1 MIIILVIVVS
11 LLLWFFLGNKMY
23 EGLQSGNAS
32 SASQNNEKIL
42 NDIQNLQHLEQQLFN
57 TLETNTSLSSTE
69 KQKLIEKINDLSNFR
84 IDLYKTLGGIN
95 TFYNNALSSSV
106 GTLKEQSV
114 AIGIVESE
122 LNRAKKRLEILEEER
137 NNKIR
142 LVEINEYYGDKYE
155 EHGQFMKI
163 IIFMLV
169 PIILLTLLKNKG
181 LLPDM
186 IYRFLIIVISFIGAV
201 YLWRRYA
208 SIIMRD
214 NMNYQEYNWGFN
226 PALAP
231 SGGTSTSSD
240 PWLSNAGVS
249 SLGTCIGQACCSGN
263 QVYDTTSNKCVDT
276 TPMTKTAKKES
287 FETINDVLTK
297 QQPGKYKTDYDLADE
312 FKATL
317 PDSIINK

>member
-1 MIIILVIVVS
+1 MKFTSTTPQCDLVLREI
-11 LLLWFFLGNKMY
+11 
-23 EGLQSGNAS
+23 
-32 SASQNNEKIL
+32 NE
-42 NDIQNLQHLEQQLFN
+42 
-57 TLETNTSLSSTE
+57 
-69 KQKLIEKINDLSNFR
+69 LIEKINDLSNFR

-95 TFYNNALSSSV
+95 TFYNNALSSSL

-122 LNRAKKRLEILEEER
+122 LNRSKKRLEILEEER

-155 EHGQFMKI
+155 EHGQLMKI

-181 LLPDM
+181 LLPDI

-240 PWLSNAGVS
+240 PWLSNSGVS
-249 SLGTCIGQACCSGN
+249 ALGTCIGQACCSGN
-263 QVYDTTSNKCVDT
+263 QVYDTTTNKCVAT
-276 TPMTKTAKKES
+276 TAAPAKKEP

-312 FKATL
+312 FKPTL
-317 PDSIINK
+317 PNSIINM